1 MLTALIS
8 AVASAFGLVVDK
20 VGLSRRHIPLGIYVP
35 VLFVLLFAFTV
46 ILLPFGGYVNWDVVF
61 YPNILFYVLLMVV
74 IAIAWNVLF
83 YQSIQ
88 KDSVHE
94 HELIVMTAPL
104 LTILLAAMFFPEDF
118 DLRVFILALVASV
131 ALVLGKI
138 ERKHFVL
145 SKQTYNLFLGVILM
159 SLESIII
166 RELLHYYS
174 PIALYTVRTFF
185 VAMFFWAYYRPHTQ
199 RVSTGSWWFIG
210 LSAALGVTTMLTRF
224 YAFESLGIIYTTLIS
239 VMAPVI
245 VFIASWEI
253 LHERIKARII
263 ISSAVILVCVAL
275 ATMYAAS

>member
-131 ALVLGKI
+131 
-138 ERKHFVL
+138 E
-145 SKQTYNLFLGVILM
+145 
-159 SLESIII
+159 
-166 RELLHYYS
+166 
-174 PIALYTVRTFF
+174 
-185 VAMFFWAYYRPHTQ
+185 
-199 RVSTGSWWFIG
+199 IG
-210 LSAALGVTTMLTRF
+210 RAHV
-224 YAFESLGIIYTTLIS
+224 
-239 VMAPVI
+239 
-245 VFIASWEI
+245 
-253 LHERIKARII
+253 
-263 ISSAVILVCVAL
+263 
-275 ATMYAAS
+275 